1 MVSLG
6 VNFLPIPAGYSFRLL
21 SMMPSGKGE
30 LSHHLSPDHWKPEE
44 CPPSDKVLD
53 FFNSYF

>member
-6 VNFLPIPAGYSFRLL
+6 VNFLPIPAGSSFRLL

-30 LSHHLSPDHWKPEE
+30 LSHHLGPDHWKPEE
-44 CPPSDKVLD
+44 CPPSDIVLD
-53 FFNSYF
+53 FFNS